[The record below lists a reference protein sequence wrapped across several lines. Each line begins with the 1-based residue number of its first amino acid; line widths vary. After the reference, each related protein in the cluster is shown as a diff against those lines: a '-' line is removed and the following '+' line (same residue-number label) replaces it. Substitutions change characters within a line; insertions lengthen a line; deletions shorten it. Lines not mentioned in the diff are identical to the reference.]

1 MLSFDFWKL
10 LSFAIEAASEDGE
23 ATFYLSNFGVPPL
36 ISDGMIMQHPS
47 LISDLTAEA
56 I

>member
-23 ATFYLSNFGVPPL
+23 GTFYLSNFGVPPL